1 MLALVLLLQACSAM
15 KLVYNSAPDVMY
27 WWLDAYVDFDEA
39 QSLRLR
45 GDLAQ
50 YQQWHRRN
58 ELPRYADAL
67 QRAVQ
72 RMPGPLTAEQVCAFA
87 EETRANIDRLAVQAE
102 PAAAELALTMKPA
115 QFEQMA
121 RKYART
127 NADYRKLWLEG
138 TPQERAKKR
147 FDKMLDDVEVVYG
160 ALAEPQHAVLREQL
174 ALSPVDAQASYAE
187 RLRRQQDLMDTLRRI
202 ATDKPTLP
210 VARELLRGVAQRALR
225 TGPPAY
231 RAYADAQ
238 LRAGCAGFAALHNS
252 TTPAQRERAVQ
263 RLQGY
268 ERDFRALAAQ
278 P

>member
-87 EETRANIDRLAVQAE
+87 EETRANIDRLAAQAE
-102 PAAAELALTMKPA
+102 PAAAELALTMKPT

-138 TPQERAKKR
+138 TTQERAKKR
-147 FDKMLDDVEVVYG
+147 FDKTLDDVEVVYG

-174 ALSPVDAQASYAE
+174 ALSPVDAQTSYAE

-202 ATDKPTLP
+202 ATDKPPLP